1 MKALRHGNSGCT
13 RRGFAARGFVVLC
26 ACGMGMAVAAASY
39 ADTIAA
45 LTQARDKEMRT
56 YYRCM
61 DFARHARAEGY
72 RGIAYLFTA
81 FASSELIHAQNF
93 GRILSRLGVELQPL
107 AKEATSAPGA
117 TRDNLLA
124 AVDSELESI
133 DRLYPALLERLKPEA
148 HADAIATVRHAWASE
163 KQHRDIIQ
171 KIRRWSPGFFEQVA
185 RTIDEK
191 TGAYFVCQLCG
202 STTHAVPRDKCPV
215 CAMPPLH
222 YRRIEIPG

>member
-1 MKALRHGNSGCT
+1 MTDAAPN
-13 RRGFAARGFVVLC
+13 FAETV
-26 ACGMGMAVAAASY
+26 
-39 ADTIAA
+39 AA
-45 LTQARDKEMRT
+45 LTQARDKEMHT
-56 YYRCM
+56 YYRYM
-61 DFARHARAEGY
+61 DFARQARAEGY

-93 GRILSRLGVELQPL
+93 GRILSRQGVELLPL
-107 AKEATSAPGA
+107 AKEATNAPTA

-124 AVDSELESI
+124 AVDRELESI
-133 DRLYPALLERLKPEA
+133 DRLYPALLVRLKPEA

-171 KIRRWSPGFFEQVA
+171 KIRRWSPSFFEQVA
-185 RTIDEK
+185 RSIDEK

-222 YRRIEIPG
+222 YRRIEPPV

>member
-1 MKALRHGNSGCT
+1 MNARRHVRVGFT
-13 RRGFAARGFVVLC
+13 RRRFAVRGFVVLC
-26 ACGMGMAVAAASY
+26 ACGAGMTDAAPNY
-39 ADTIAA
+39 VETVAA

-56 YYRCM
+56 YYRYM
-61 DFARHARAEGY
+61 DFARQARAEGY
-72 RGIAYLFTA
+72 LGIAYLFTA

-93 GRILSRLGVELQPL
+93 GRILSRQGVELLPL
-107 AKEATSAPGA
+107 TKEATNAPTA

-171 KIRRWSPGFFEQVA
+171 KIRRWSPSFFEQVA
-185 RTIDEK
+185 RSIDEK

-222 YRRIEIPG
+222 YRRIEPPV

>member
-1 MKALRHGNSGCT
+1 
-13 RRGFAARGFVVLC
+13 
-26 ACGMGMAVAAASY
+26 
-39 ADTIAA
+39 
-45 LTQARDKEMRT
+45 
-56 YYRCM
+56 
-61 DFARHARAEGY
+61 
-72 RGIAYLFTA
+72 
-81 FASSELIHAQNF
+81 
-93 GRILSRLGVELQPL
+93 LGVKLPPL
-107 AKEATSAPGA
+107 PGEAANAPGS

-148 HADAIATVRHAWASE
+148 HADAIATVRYAWASE

-171 KIRRWSPGFFEQVA
+171 KIRRWSPTFFEQVA

-222 YRRIEIPG
+222 YRRIEAVA

>member
-1 MKALRHGNSGCT
+1 MTPPRQGGRGCT
-13 RRGFAARGFVVLC
+13 RRRFAARAIGVVL
-26 ACGMGMAVAAASY
+26 ACGAGLRATAATY
-39 ADTIAA
+39 GDTATA
-45 LTQARDKEMRT
+45 LAQARDKEMRT
-56 YYRCM
+56 YHRYM
-61 DFARHARAEGY
+61 DFGRQARSEGY

-93 GRILSRLGVELQPL
+93 GRILSRLGVELLPQ
-107 AKEATSAPGA
+107 AKEATNAPGA
-117 TRDNLLA
+117 TRDNLLV

-133 DRLYPALLERLKPEA
+133 DRFYPALLERLNAEA
-148 HADAIATVRHAWASE
+148 HADAIATVRYAWASE

-202 STTHAVPRDKCPV
+202 STTQAVPRDRCAV

-222 YRRIEIPG
+222 YRRIEPPA